1 MSIRQIHTQAYMD
14 VRITLVSFLWEDKE
28 EGFAISSFCVVLV
41 IKNTLFFDC
50 EKACL

>member
-1 MSIRQIHTQAYMD
+1 MRVHTHECKSYAK
-14 VRITLVSFLWEDKE
+14 LCFFLWEDKE
-28 EGFAISSFCVVLV
+28 EGFTISSFCVVLA